1 VKRWIVVVGL
11 ILVATPAHA
20 QQCLHGTD
28 EQPEE
33 KARKRSALGAT
44 RMVNNLQANQDGART
59 STFLTHEHLL
69 TSRFAHG
76 PNGQD
81 EFFRTLNFRPGEEIL
96 PGWELKLDVTKTGYW
111 FMVRDK
117 TDPCGFAYVSN
128 QQGIIYTSEPI
139 R

>member
-1 VKRWIVVVGL
+1 VKRWMVVVGFM
-11 ILVATPAHA
+11 LVATPAYA

-28 EQPEE
+28 EQAEQKE
-33 KARKRSALGAT
+33 RKRAALGAT
-44 RMVNNLQANQDGART
+44 RTVNNLQANQDGART
-59 STFLTHEHLL
+59 STFLTHENLL

-76 PNGQD
+76 PNGQS
-81 EFFRTLNFRPGEEIL
+81 EFFRKLNFRLGEEIL
-96 PGWELKLDVTKTGYW
+96 PGWELKLDVTQTGYW

-128 QQGIIYTSEPI
+128 QVGVIYTSEPI